1 MNSNQRIVQVWLS
14 SVQKPLPLDLQ
25 QKQDNNYNYRATALI
40 QMNGCW
46 LGRQLSGWAASV
58 AAAAVTSHLIGCSEQ
73 TVCITV
79 VTNYMGK
86 ASEST

>member
-1 MNSNQRIVQVWLS
+1 MYNNEEVQLWLS
-14 SVQKPLPLDLQ
+14 SVQKPLPLNLQ
-25 QKQDNNYNYRATALI
+25 QKQDNSYNCRATALI
-40 QMNGCW
+40 QMNGSW

-58 AAAAVTSHLIGCSEQ
+58 NAAAVTSHLTGCSKQ